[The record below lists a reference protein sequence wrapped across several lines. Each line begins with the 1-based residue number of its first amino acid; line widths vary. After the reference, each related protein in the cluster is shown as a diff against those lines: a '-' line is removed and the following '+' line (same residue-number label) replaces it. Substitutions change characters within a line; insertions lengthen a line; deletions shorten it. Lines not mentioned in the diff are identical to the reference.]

1 MEKKNMKLTNI
12 TKSIA
17 ICIALLLVSSQFVF
31 IPKSRAETTS
41 MEDVKKELK
50 EAMENYSADR
60 KEDTVNAMKKAL
72 ETMDHQIAQLGD
84 KIKKDWKEMEPEARE
99 KANQAMENLRRQRE
113 KMAKYMDELKDS
125 STEAWNKLK
134 EDFMKSYDEF
144 KDELEDTDKKYD
156 ASTTYL

>member
-1 MEKKNMKLTNI
+1 
-12 TKSIA
+12 
-17 ICIALLLVSSQFVF
+17 
-31 IPKSRAETTS
+31 
-41 MEDVKKELK
+41 
-50 EAMENYSADR
+50 
-60 KEDTVNAMKKAL
+60 
-72 ETMDHQIAQLGD
+72 
-84 KIKKDWKEMEPEARE
+84 MEPEARE

-144 KDELEDTDKKYD
+144 KDELEDTDKKDD